1 MPTVTPP
8 TTLRFGSTAQLLNSL
23 ASPAERRRSQ
33 IFLRMGALRWIEAL
47 PLAILA
53 AYLNDD
59 RRRNR
64 RGGRIVLPERYEFLQ
79 RMDFFKTIGLE
90 MREQFQR
97 HEPQGRFVPVREVAV
112 GREVQ
117 VAAAEI
123 VDTLR
128 VDDREAAN
136 VLRHCIG
143 EVIDNVFVHA
153 NSLTNATI
161 CAQHFPNAGRTQVGI
176 VDTGVGFRTSFASS
190 PLYRRMKLTDRDAI
204 TLGLAPYVTSKP
216 PTVEMYDSGYGRL
229 GVGLFI
235 VSCVLNQVGGR
246 IQIAS
251 KTALFHRG
259 RWIPIRPWQ
268 GSIVGFEVP
277 DVPLVSYEE
286 AMRVARQGAIEMARA
301 RDVG

>member
-1 MPTVTPP
+1 
-8 TTLRFGSTAQLLNSL
+8 
-23 ASPAERRRSQ
+23 
-33 IFLRMGALRWIEAL
+33 MGQLRWIEAL
-47 PLAILA
+47 PLAILS

-59 RRRNR
+59 RRRNE

-90 MREQFQR
+90 MREQFKR
-97 HEPQGRFVPVREVAV
+97 HEPKGRFVPVREV
-112 GREVQ
+112 GMSREVQ
-117 VAAAEI
+117 VAAADI

-128 VDDREAAN
+128 VGDKEAAN

-153 NSLTNATI
+153 TSPTNATI
-161 CAQHFPNAGRTQVGI
+161 CAQHFPNARRTQVGI
-176 VDTGVGFRTSFASS
+176 VDTGIGFRASFESS
-190 PLYRRMKLTDRDAI
+190 PPYRGMNLTDRDAI
-204 TLGLAPYVTSKP
+204 ALGLAPYVTSKP
-216 PTVEMYDSGYGRL
+216 PTADIYDSGYGRL

-235 VSCVLNQVGGR
+235 VSNVLDRVGGR

-251 KTALFHRG
+251 HGALFHR
-259 RWIPIRPWQ
+259 RQWFAVRPWH
-268 GSIVGFEVP
+268 GAIVGFEVP

-286 AMRVARQGAIEMARA
+286 AMRITRQQAIDIARA